1 MATRQWAGSTY
12 GNGWMHKHLIL
23 SLRYIDVRLV
33 YLFAWIFV
41 IPVVLVLNN
50 SRRTSYEF
58 YRKAMGFGKLKS
70 ALYVYL
76 NHCMFAEV
84 VVDRFAMYAGK
95 KFKVTVEGMEEF
107 NARAA
112 KDEGFLHLSSHI
124 GNYEIAGYTLVS
136 ERKTIHAVVFE
147 HEKESVMKNRDM
159 MFSKTNISMIALKS
173 DMSHLFEIDNALC
186 KGDVI
191 SFPTDRFMG
200 QAKCV
205 ECDFLG
211 RTAKFPQGPFSVATM
226 RGLDVL
232 SVNVMKEGLTR
243 YRIFVTPLQYD
254 RSLPRRQQIQQLAQA
269 YVAQLE
275 KVIKQYPGQWY
286 NFYDF
291 WN

>member
-50 SRRTSYEF
+50 SRKTSYEF

-136 ERKTIHAVVFE
+136 ERKAIHAVVFE

>member
-50 SRRTSYEF
+50 SRKTSYEF